1 MKNAIDRARYLM
13 RCRDFSEAIQIL
25 NEKREVY
32 ESSFDY
38 HYTLGLAFLYV
49 GDTGSAAQSFEA
61 ARKIKINNENLL
73 LAQAAIFLRRGDTER
88 AVQYY
93 LDILDLNPQS
103 QNAKRAL
110 EFVREH
116 GDYEEICRWVDDGRI
131 ELYYPP
137 LGANPKKIRALALS
151 LLCGA
156 LVGALLVHF
165 WPRDFSKS
173 ERADLSSLVLS
184 ADDSSNARGVRKA
197 YNKAL
202 ELFELRRDNAAQREV
217 NRVLNS
223 AASQGLKQ
231 KALLLTK
238 YFEAPGFDTL
248 KDNFS
253 YEEVAAQS
261 ALYMDCWVDWSG
273 RASNVIQGENSLS
286 FDLLVGY
293 EDMKDLKGVVRVNFD
308 FLPSGG
314 LDTEK
319 PVRVLGKIDLDGK
332 SVVLKGRSLYQSV
345 QQF

>member
-1 MKNAIDRARYLM
+1 MKSAIDQARYLM
-13 RCRDFSEAIQIL
+13 RCRNFAAAIQVL
-25 NEKREVY
+25 NEKRQVY
-32 ESSFDY
+32 EESFDY
-38 HYTLGLAFLYV
+38 NYTLGLAFLYA
-49 GDTGSAAQSFEA
+49 GDTGSAAQSFET
-61 ARKIKINNENLL
+61 ARKIKINDANLL
-73 LAQAAIFLRRGDTER
+73 LAQAAIHLRRGNTDR

-93 LDILDLNPQS
+93 LDILDLEPQN
-103 QNAKRAL
+103 QDAKRAL

-137 LGANPKKIRALALS
+137 LGANPKKIRALVLA

-156 LVGALLVHF
+156 AFGILAVNF
-165 WPRDFSKS
+165 WPRNFSKS

-184 ADDSSNARGVRKA
+184 VDDSANARGIKKA

-202 ELFELRRDNAAQREV
+202 EYFDARRDNAARREV

-231 KALLLTK
+231 KALSLAS

-253 YEEVAAQS
+253 YEEVAADT
-261 ALYMDCWVDWSG
+261 ALYLDCYVDWSG
-273 RASNVIQGENSLS
+273 RASNVRQEENSIS

-293 EDMKDLKGVVRVNFD
+293 EDMKDLKGVVRVYFD
-308 FLPSGG
+308 FLPAGG
-314 LDTEK
+314 VDTDK
-319 PVRVLGKIDLDGK
+319 PVRVLGKVSAEGK
-332 SVVLKGRSLYQSV
+332 NIVLKGRSLYQSV
-345 QQF
+345 KEF